1 MVHNMKEITEV
12 FQAIDEH
19 CELADGILGSEDLG
33 KVCEGK
39 AFNDPRLKQGCTV
52 IRECFSS

>member
-1 MVHNMKEITEV
+1 MKEITEV

-39 AFNDPRLKQGCTV
+39 AFNDPRLKQGCAV